1 MLESNGQKNKV
12 LFIGTIT
19 YAIGNFGTKILSFL
33 IVPLYT
39 YYIKPSDLGDYDL
52 LITTVSLLSP
62 LLTMKISDATY
73 RWLIKNPDYCTD
85 YISATYQLLVRNC
98 LVAVVFLL
106 LVNRMIPIWNCYYF
120 VAILVGDRILECVQK
135 LLRGLK
141 NQKLFAVSGILY
153 TAIFVFSNFV
163 KICLLKQGVTAL
175 LQSVIFSQW
184 CTIIFLFIVEKR
196 LRAINLRKKYR
207 HLQNEMLHYSIP
219 LVPSTLSWWVMSASD
234 RYVIRWLLGSTANG
248 IYAISG
254 KFPSILQTLF
264 TMFNNAWTDLALA
277 ELGKGEQSKAYTEK
291 VFKQLYKLS
300 FCMLFVLIPV
310 TKIVTQL
317 ILSDAYKTASIYI
330 GFLYLGTIFQGFSS
344 FCSIGYLQQKT
355 TGGAAK
361 TSMYGA
367 LANFMIDVVAM
378 RFIGLHAA
386 SVSTFVGFFTM
397 WLCRMQDI
405 KDSFPV
411 RINKKLFGGYFIFS
425 VVLATITIWTS
436 VWVDMILTIIAVFW
450 FYLANYESLKVIF
463 VFVKQKRNRNKS
475 IN

>member
-1 MLESNGQKNKV
+1 MLESNGQKNKA
-12 LFIGTIT
+12 LFIGTMT

-73 RWLIKNPDYCTD
+73 RWLIKNPDNCTD
-85 YISATYQLLVRNC
+85 YISATYQVLVRNC
-98 LVAVVFLL
+98 LIAAVFLL
-106 LVNRMIPIWNCYYF
+106 LVNQIIPIWNCYYF

-153 TAIFVFSNFV
+153 TAILVFSNFI
-163 KICLLKQGVTAL
+163 KICLLKQGVVAL

-196 LRAINLRKKYR
+196 LRAINWKKKYG
-207 HLQNEMLHYSIP
+207 HLQKEMLHYSVP
-219 LVPSTLSWWVMSASD
+219 LVPATLSWWVMSASD
-234 RYVIRWLLGSTANG
+234 RYVIRWLLGSAANG
-248 IYAISG
+248 IYAIAG
-254 KFPSILQTLF
+254 KFPSILQMIF
-264 TMFNNAWTDLALA
+264 TMFNNAWTDMALA
-277 ELGKGEQSKAYTEK
+277 ELGKDVQNEAYTEK
-291 VFKQLYKLS
+291 IFKQLYKLS
-300 FCMLFVLIPV
+300 FCMVLILIPV
-310 TKIVTQL
+310 TKIVTRF

-330 GFLYLGTIFQGFSS
+330 GFLYLGTVFQGFSS

-367 LANFMIDVVAM
+367 LANLVIDVVVM
-378 RFIGLHAA
+378 RFMGLHAA
-386 SVSTFVGFFTM
+386 SVSTFAGFFMM

-405 KDSFPV
+405 KESFPV
-411 RINKKLFGGYFIFS
+411 RINKNIFSLYFILSIGF
-425 VVLATITIWTS
+425 ATVTIWTN
-436 VWVDMILTIIAVFW
+436 VLADMILTVIAVSLFW
-450 FYLANYESLKVIF
+450 IANGESLKQIIM
-463 VFVKQKRNRNKS
+463 FVKEKKS
-475 IN
+475 GKK